1 MAWKKIPERALDLS
15 RAVMIDEGPSSVAA
29 IASDASRKKT
39 SMSWWQRE
47 VWVYEPSAENMSL
60 RPIFQISKHAKRKLF
75 FQKLLV
81 NNACF
86 LKFWKISY
94 RDIFSAAGSQM
105 FWDRGTPVACCRKL
119 SQRLIEKVEPGSTSA
134 TACIATW
141 DAKCI
146 ATWETRDASW
156 ALANHVCFPLV
167 ALDLR

>member
-39 SMSWWQRE
+39 SISWWQRE

-60 RPIFQISKHAKRKLF
+60 RPIFQISKHAKQKLF

-119 SQRLIEKVEPGSTSA
+119 SQRLIEKALKLSQVQLLRQHALRHGTRNALRHGKPGTQVGRWL
-134 TACIATW
+134 IMYVF
-141 DAKCI
+141 
-146 ATWETRDASW
+146 
-156 ALANHVCFPLV
+156 H
-167 ALDLR
+167 